1 MQSYNHPF
9 KPICKNV
16 VTRFLQHGY
25 FLGGK
30 KLVQCSSFKLA
41 RLMTNVMDIK
51 D

>member
-1 MQSYNHPF
+1 MLSH
-9 KPICKNV
+9 KPLCKNV

-30 KLVQCSSFKLA
+30 KLVKCSSLKLG
-41 RLMTNVMDIK
+41 RFMINVMNIK